1 MDSVR
6 YVLPVPPPL
15 LGRTTT
21 CLAST
26 AFSTCPCTATTTPSP
41 PTLSPPPPA
50 PPPPSPQLHLTACTR
65 PACLPCLTRA
75 CAEHARTVL
84 PSVDEPR
91 RRDAKAGCAPL
102 ARPISLTPLAPRGHS
117 HACGGPRST
126 PALAPPL
133 SPPRHV
139 VAVGALPYRTHPNS
153 QPDPCRGSR
162 GEPREC
168 AAAAAV
174 PRLRARPAHP
184 GASAAAG

>member
-1 MDSVR
+1 MCRQHCHLSSAAPPPLALR
-6 YVLPVPPPL
+6 PPPSPPAPVPPPPRHRHRL
-15 LGRTTT
+15 FRRLRRRRFRRHHN
-21 CLAST
+21 ST
-26 AFSTCPCTATTTPSP
+26 SP
-41 PTLSPPPPA
+41 P
-50 PPPPSPQLHLTACTR
+50 ACTGQV
-65 PACLPCLTRA
+65 CLPCLTRA

-117 HACGGPRST
+117 HTCGGPRST

-139 VAVGALPYRTHPNS
+139 VAVGALPYRTHTNS

-174 PRLRARPAHP
+174 PRLCARPAYP